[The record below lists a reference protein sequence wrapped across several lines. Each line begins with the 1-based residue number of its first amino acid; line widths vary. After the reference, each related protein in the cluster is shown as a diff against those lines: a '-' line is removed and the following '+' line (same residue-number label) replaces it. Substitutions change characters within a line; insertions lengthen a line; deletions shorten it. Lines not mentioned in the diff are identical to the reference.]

1 MKRTKVKITD
11 RNGFHHE
18 YPDGTCFGGSYGDPH
33 VAVLSLNESEFKA
46 LTLFMGEVSD
56 LRHDIAL
63 FNFSQCCVLTDWH
76 KRIICKT
83 FPQITEQVTIEIL

>member
-11 RNGFHHE
+11 RNGFYHE
-18 YPDGTCFGGSYGDPH
+18 YPDGSAFGGTYGEPH
-33 VAVLSLNESEFKA
+33 VVTLSLNEAEFKA
-46 LTLFMGEVSD
+46 LILFMGEVSD

-63 FNFSQCCVLTDWH
+63 FNFSQCIVLTKWH

-83 FPQITEQVTIEIL
+83 FPQITEQVTLEFL